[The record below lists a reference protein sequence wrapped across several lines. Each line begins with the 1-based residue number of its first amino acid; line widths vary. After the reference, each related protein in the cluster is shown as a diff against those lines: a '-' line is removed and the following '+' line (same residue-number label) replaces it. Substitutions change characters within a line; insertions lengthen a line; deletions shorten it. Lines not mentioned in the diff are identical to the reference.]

1 VLPTLRSLADPAAL
15 TTYLGDRY
23 GLAVTGCTLLRSLV
37 NDVYEVTTDD
47 ARYILKLY
55 RYRGREPDEIRW
67 ETGLS
72 AHLIANGLSTPAVRP
87 LPDGD
92 PVGLL
97 DAPEGPRPFVLQEYV
112 DGTKPPYEQ
121 TLYREFGVLVARFH
135 EMADSYVSEF
145 PRRTADVSHSLDELH
160 PHLAFAEENLLRAL
174 GDAVRNNVA
183 QYSPTRGICHGDVSL
198 DNLLVSGNGLTLYD
212 FDLAGVGYR
221 AADFTGVAA
230 TPHWRAFKAGY
241 STHRPITADDEAA
254 IPYLG
259 VAARI
264 SNLRFHLVDKPLI
277 RGTESRTE
285 GWADRE
291 LTALREAA
299 EQLL

>member
-1 VLPTLRSLADPAAL
+1 LRSLADPDAL
-15 TTYLGDRY
+15 TPYLRDRY

-37 NDVYEVTTDD
+37 NDVYEVTTSD

-55 RYRGREPDEIRW
+55 RYDGRHPDEIRW

-72 AHLIANGLSTPAVRP
+72 AHLVAHGLSTPAIRP

-92 PVGLL
+92 PVGVL
-97 DAPEGPRPFVLQEYV
+97 DAPEGPRPFVLQEFV
-112 DGTKPPYEQ
+112 DGTKPPYEES
-121 TLYREFGVLVARFH
+121 LYREFGVLVARFH

-145 PRRTADVSHSLDELH
+145 PRRTAELSHSLDELG
-160 PHLAFAEENLLRAL
+160 PHLASAEENLLRDLA
-174 GDAVRNNVA
+174 DAVRNNVA
-183 QYSPTRGICHGDVSL
+183 QYSPARGIFHGDVSL
-198 DNLLVSGNGLTLYD
+198 DNLLVGGNGLVLYD

-221 AADFTGVAA
+221 ATDFTGVAA
-230 TPHWRAFKAGY
+230 TPHWKAFKIGY
-241 STHRPITADDEAA
+241 TAHRPISPDDEAA

-259 VAARI
+259 VAERI
-264 SNLRFHLVDKPLI
+264 SNLRFHLVDKALI

-291 LTALREAA
+291 LTALRQAA
-299 EQLL
+299 ERLL

>member
-1 VLPTLRSLADPAAL
+1 MLPTLRSLPDPDAL
-15 TTYLGDRY
+15 TTYLRDRY
-23 GLAVTGCTLLRSLV
+23 GLGFTGCTLLRSLV
-37 NDVYEVTTDD
+37 NDVYEVTTAD

-55 RYRGREPDEIRW
+55 RYGGRRPDEIRW

-72 AHLIANGLSTPAVRP
+72 AHLIANGLRTPAVHP

-97 DAPEGPRPFVLQEYV
+97 DAPEGPRPFVLQEFV
-112 DGTKPPYEQ
+112 DGTKPPYEAA
-121 TLYREFGVLVARFH
+121 LYREFGELVARFH
-135 EMADSYVSEF
+135 EMADSYLPEF
-145 PRRTADVSHSLDELH
+145 PRGAADLSHSLDELV
-160 PHLAFAEENLLRAL
+160 PYLAPAEENLLRAL
-174 GDAVRNNVA
+174 ADAVLNNLA
-183 QYSPTRGICHGDVSL
+183 QYSPGRGICHGDVTL
-198 DNLLVSGNGLTLYD
+198 DNLLATGNGLVLYD

-230 TPHWRAFKAGY
+230 TPYWDSFKAGY
-241 STHRPITADDEAA
+241 TTLRPITADDEAA

-264 SNLRFHLVDKPLI
+264 SNLRFHLIDKPLI

-291 LTALREAA
+291 LTALKRAA
-299 EQLL
+299 GELI